1 MSKKIEIRE
10 GKNKIEA
17 NCKRINNIWMD
28 CNKVFYIII
37 KFQIIKTFARATIS
51 VQLLA

>member
-17 NCKRINNIWMD
+17 NCKRIN
-28 CNKVFYIII
+28 KYFFVTHF
-37 KFQIIKTFARATIS
+37 
-51 VQLLA
+51 LLLSQP